1 MNINTKLPKKLNSKN
16 KLMRKI
22 KFFQDN
28 INYDDVMSYSD
39 NSYQDDYDEIIL
51 NDDIFV
57 YDDDKFTEDF
67 YKDDTLFY

>member
-1 MNINTKLPKKLNSKN
+1 MNINTKLSKKLNSKN